1 MDRARKAENEAS
13 TLKAQ
18 LKSETANQ
26 KKAIKDM
33 ETATAE
39 SISLSEKSQ
48 REYVTLKDSVKGL
61 QDGWKSDVENLREE
75 IVKREETWKKE
86 ARKAPMS
93 MTYTNIFQIE
103 DVNLKY
109 RGLVKLTQA
118 AQ

>member
-18 LKSETANQ
+18 LKAETTNQ

-39 SISLSEKSQ
+39 SIAIAEKTS
-48 REYVTLKDSVKGL
+48 REYVTLQDSVKNIH
-61 QDGWKSDVENLREE
+61 DGWKSDVETLRTE

-86 ARKAPMS
+86 ASPTPLSAM
-93 MTYTNIFQIE
+93 MF
-103 DVNLKY
+103 
-109 RGLVKLTQA
+109 
-118 AQ
+118 